1 MTQNNKQK
9 LVIKP
14 KSIRVPQ
21 QFDTSFPV
29 SEQSVFSDG
38 YDWEAERKRL
48 EAIAAD
54 GVDSSHPDAE
64 ALAVLAG
71 HEMLLK
77 QHILRQRIRNG
88 QKRSRSLG
96 SVNLDDYAVYLSEDK
111 IFDEVGTL
119 AGSEDA
125 FELHTKQ
132 GIRIWEGKND
142 KKTHRWP
149 GIRYGM
155 ALSGELVRAAKAD
168 NPFAHA
174 ELLAFETELDTV
186 SGALA
191 AETDKMQ
198 QMLEQYRATGIHIG
212 VFANAQPVLIKTSAV
227 RGYGFRLLQLLTA
240 YDYLV
245 RLAKTMGLK
254 GLMSNTASNDV
265 IHECGKKIRVLLQG
279 LYTSAMKIRQIQSV
293 SRTTLLEDAVIA
305 EKLGVAVANGVL
317 PPLQEDVL
325 LYRRMPAF
333 TFVDT
338 VIPPKRQSELYE
350 AAVRFG
356 LTEILSQEQ
365 LG

>member
-1 MTQNNKQK
+1 MAQNNKQK

-14 KSIRVPQ
+14 KSIHVSH
-21 QFDTSFPV
+21 QFDTPFPV
-29 SEQSVFSDG
+29 SDLSVFSDG
-38 YDWEAERKRL
+38 YDWETERKRL
-48 EAIAAD
+48 TAVTAD
-54 GVDSSHPDAE
+54 GTDGSHPNAE
-64 ALAVLAG
+64 ALAVLTE

-77 QHILRQRIRNG
+77 QHIMRQRIHNR
-88 QKRSRSLG
+88 QARSRSLN
-96 SVNLDDYAVYLSEDK
+96 SINLDDYAIYLSEDE
-111 IFDEVGTL
+111 IFNDVGTL

-174 ELLAFETELDTV
+174 ELLTLETELDV
-186 SGALA
+186 VAGVLLI
-191 AETDKMQ
+191 ETDKMQ
-198 QMLEQYRATGIHIG
+198 QMIEQYRATGIHIS
-212 VFANAQPVLIKTSAV
+212 VFANAEPVLIKTAAL

-254 GLMSNTASNDV
+254 GLMANTASNDV
-265 IHECGKKIRVLLQG
+265 IYECGKKIRTLLQG

-293 SRTTLLEDAVIA
+293 SRTTLLEDTLIA

-333 TFVDT
+333 AFIDT
-338 VIPPKRQSELYE
+338 VIPENRKSELYE
-350 AAVRFG
+350 TATRFG
-356 LTEILSQEQ
+356 LIENLTQEQ